1 MNRKANRYKGYNY
14 SSAGYYFV
22 TICTKDRLSFF
33 GKIEDDKM
41 ILNECGEIAEKCWL
55 DIPKHFPNVKT
66 DEFVVM
72 PNHFHGIIIIDGF
85 VGNRHACSLQ
95 NTHENR
101 QHQKL
106 PVIIGSFK
114 SAVTKLIHRKYDK
127 NFHWQKSY
135 YDHIIH
141 GESSLNNIR
150 QYIRQN
156 PQNWDTD
163 KNNLMFCSL

>member
-1 MNRKANRYKGYNY
+1 MNRKANRKKHYDY

-22 TICTKDRLSFF
+22 TNCTKDRLPFF

-41 ILNECGEIAEKCWL
+41 NLNECGKIIKACWL
-55 DIPKHFPNVKT
+55 EIPDHFPNVKT

-72 PNHFHGIIIIDGF
+72 PNHFHGIIIINDP

-95 NTHENR
+95 DIYKNR

-114 SAVTKLIHRKYDK
+114 SAVTKLIHRKYD
-127 NFHWQKSY
+127 NDFQWQKSY
-135 YDHIIH
+135 YDHIIRD
-141 GESSLNNIR
+141 ESSLNNIR
-150 QYIRQN
+150 LYIRQN

-163 KNNLMFCSL
+163 KNNLLFYG

>member
-1 MNRKANRYKGYNY
+1 MNRKPNRKKYYNY

-33 GKIEDDKM
+33 GKIAEDKM
-41 ILNECGEIAEKCWL
+41 IMNEFGRIAEKCWIE
-55 DIPKHFPNVKT
+55 IPIHFPNAKT

-72 PNHFHGIIIIDGF
+72 PNHFHGIIIINDP
-85 VGNRHACSLQ
+85 VGNRHAFSLQ
-95 NTHENR
+95 EGNENR

-114 SAVTKLIHRKYDK
+114 SAVTKLTHRNYAKD
-127 NFHWQKSY
+127 FQWQKSY
-135 YDHIIH
+135 YDHIIRD
-141 GESSLNNIR
+141 ESSLNNIR

-156 PQNWDTD
+156 PTNWDMD
-163 KNNLMFCSL
+163 KNNLLFCDL